1 MDIAGFLKARIT
13 EDESLALGAGKE
25 SAEWHATVE
34 ETADRDSIYHTVAM
48 SNTGSD
54 IAEMNSIGDDGMYAA
69 EHTARWDPARVLA
82 ECSAKRAII
91 ELHHPFNHHGEH
103 GDYAF
108 CTACQWDHG
117 SDEPRTDM
125 GIAEYGHPCQTLR
138 ALATIYADHP
148 GFQEAW
154 RA

>member
-1 MDIAGFLKARIT
+1 MDITEFLKARIT
-13 EDESLALGAGKE
+13 EDEAAARAVPPLGYNHDMGGNKQ
-25 SAEWHATVE
+25 E
-34 ETADRDSIYHTVAM
+34 EQFTFDRWLPNAI
-48 SNTGSD
+48 
-54 IAEMNSIGDDGMYAA
+54 DGMGNSSKHRHNPAT
-69 EHTARWDPARVLA
+69 ETHFSRWTPQRVLA
-82 ECSAKRAII
+82 ECAAKRVII

-108 CTACQWDHG
+108 CAACQWDHG

-125 GIAEYGHPCQTLR
+125 DIAEYGHPCQTLR

-148 GFQEAW
+148 DFQEAW